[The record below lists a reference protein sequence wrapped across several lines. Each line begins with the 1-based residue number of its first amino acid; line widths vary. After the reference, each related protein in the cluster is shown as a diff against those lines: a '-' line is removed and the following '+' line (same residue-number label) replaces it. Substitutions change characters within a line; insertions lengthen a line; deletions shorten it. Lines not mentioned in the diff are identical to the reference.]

1 MKKIWLLL
9 VVAAICSGCNTMKY
23 SEQIIPIVSN
33 DQLKPSEIQTYEGV
47 EKSDVYSTIEYKFT
61 LEPYNL
67 VGKSDS
73 VATIGVWLDFRL
85 MNYCLKEKN
94 GSFRTGDMFITQTIP
109 MRSEEPI
116 IVSVYDLFSK
126 LDLEELK
133 GIIALL
139 KEVKYSVRVDNETI
153 DTQVIQINE

>member
-1 MKKIWLLL
+1 
-9 VVAAICSGCNTMKY
+9 
-23 SEQIIPIVSN
+23 
-33 DQLKPSEIQTYEGV
+33 
-47 EKSDVYSTIEYKFT
+47 
-61 LEPYNL
+61 
-67 VGKSDS
+67 
-73 VATIGVWLDFRL
+73 